1 MLALLLALQAAPGVD
16 SLPRITLR
24 EALERA
30 ARLDPNYVAALG
42 QVDNAAWARRNAF
55 AVFVLPAVTVGVN
68 AQRSNPPGF
77 FFAGDTFFVVKT
89 NWASQLSARYDLF
102 TGGQKLAELARSG
115 AALAGAR
122 AEELRQRF
130 ATALLTESDYYAV
143 LANAELD
150 RVARERLR
158 RAREQLGVARARVV
172 SGAAV
177 STDSLNLR
185 LELTRAQVAQLEQ
198 QSALRVARLQLGR
211 RIGAAGPVDAMPLD
225 TAAPPQLP
233 ISLPDAIAEAAR
245 QGPEYRVAAAD
256 ERAASAAFRAEL
268 GSYLPHAALT
278 FNAFGFDTAFYPNL
292 FKQTN
297 FTLSVSF
304 PLWNNGQRELALSRA
319 RVTSSMRRWYFCSR
333 RTIAS
338 SSTRR
343 TRISFIARPSSRG
356 RARGSALRRICPGH
370 RRKKPRRGLRDL
382 SWNRRAC
389 GHQGRDSARRLA
401 ERPHR
406 HADEGVPG
414 RQAPGDG
421 DASDREGLQRRADR
435 PARELVCGAKALGRP
450 R

>member
-1 MLALLLALQAAPGVD
+1 MLALLLALQAAPRPGAAD
-16 SLPRITLR
+16 SLPRVTLR

-30 ARLDPNYVAALG
+30 ARLDPNYVTALG

-55 AVFVLPAVTVGVN
+55 AVFVLPSVTVGVN

-89 NWASQLSARYDLF
+89 NWSSQLTARYDLF
-102 TGGQKLAELARSG
+102 TGGQKLAELTRSG

-150 RVARERLR
+150 RVTRERLR

-185 LELTRAQVAQLEQ
+185 LEMTRAQVAQLEQ
-198 QSALRVARLQLGR
+198 QSTLRVARLQLGR
-211 RIGAAGPVDAMPLD
+211 RIGAAGPVDATPLD

-233 ISLPDAIAEAAR
+233 ISLADAISEAAR

-268 GSYLPHAALT
+268 GNYLPHASLT

-319 RVTSSMRRWYFCSR
+319 RVNKNV
-333 RTIAS
+333 A
-338 SSTRR
+338 
-343 TRISFIARPSSRG
+343 
-356 RARGSALRRICPGH
+356 RARRQDMDRAVQHDVTAAYDAYVTARASAEL
-370 RRKKPRRGLRDL
+370 
-382 SWNRRAC
+382 
-389 GHQGRDSARRLA
+389 
-401 ERPHR
+401 
-406 HADEGVPG
+406 ADEGV
-414 RQAPGDG
+414 RV
-421 DASDREGLQRRADR
+421 
-435 PARELVCGAKALGRP
+435 ARESFRVQQSRYSGGATTILDLLEAQVNLSQAEATNVQAQYATRLALAGLESILGRRLFTDKDTP
-450 R
+450 